1 MLHTQTQSKQ
11 VGDKLGV
18 SRRTSKKGGE
28 EIESEIFFFFKKQQE
43 GKERDVL
50 IRHITVK
57 CRVFNIITLSC
68 NFMLVLQADLREIK
82 G

>member
-11 VGDKLGV
+11 VGDKPGV
-18 SRRTSKKGGE
+18 SRKTSKKRGE
-28 EIESEIFFFFKKQQE
+28 EIESEILKKQQE

-57 CRVFNIITLSC
+57 YRVFNVITLSC
-68 NFMLVLQADLREIK
+68 NFMLVLQADLHEIK